1 MNSVVSF
8 LGSKDY
14 FTKYEDDIVMQ
25 KSSYFKYYY
34 LILIVD
40 GYVES
45 NILAE
50 LIWWPLSRILRSFD
64 ITVSLE
70 SWNMYEGIHR
80 ILDVSWLFAFSIK
93 YILSHLLSLH
103 VLSIKVLRSK
113 NSYIKLRIFT
123 FCAFIML
130 PYLFNNIFL

>member
-50 LIWWPLSRILRSFD
+50 LI
-64 ITVSLE
+64 
-70 SWNMYEGIHR
+70 
-80 ILDVSWLFAFSIK
+80 
-93 YILSHLLSLH
+93 
-103 VLSIKVLRSK
+103 
-113 NSYIKLRIFT
+113 
-123 FCAFIML
+123 
-130 PYLFNNIFL
+130 